1 MATFRR
7 NILTSRTTELL
18 ISLDR
23 SGRQTLG
30 NQLENQIR
38 DAIREGNLRPDSPLP
53 STRDLAAQLGISR
66 PLVVDA
72 YSQLAAEGF
81 LAIRQGAR
89 PTVSSRVAQV
99 AVRAAP
105 QKTSASLPR
114 FDFRPAAPDLRSF
127 PIQRWLKAERIAL
140 AKMSRAHFDYDE
152 AHGREVLRRAL
163 ADYLGRVRG
172 VLADPTQIVITS
184 GFEQGRNL
192 VCRALAARG
201 AKRIGVENPS
211 YTDWEPIRRTGL
223 EIVPIPVDG
232 DGMRVDL
239 LDKRQVSAVML
250 TPAHQ
255 FPTGVVMSGE
265 RRVQLQDWLRRRDA
279 IALEDDYDSEF
290 RYDRAPVRAL
300 QGLEP
305 ERVVYAGT
313 ASKTLAPALRLGWLI
328 VPRHLLAEIH
338 REQLLSDLGCPRI
351 EQHTLA
357 EFIVTGEFDRHL
369 RRMRSQYRARR
380 DALLDALATELPE
393 ASVEGIAAGLH
404 ATIRLPDRY
413 DEKALRP
420 ELSRVGISLWYM
432 SDHFVGA
439 PSGPPTLLIGYA
451 RISESQIR
459 AGIRALAA
467 AIRAT
472 FS

>member
-1 MATFRR
+1 
-7 NILTSRTTELL
+7 
-18 ISLDR
+18 
-23 SGRQTLG
+23 
-30 NQLENQIR
+30 
-38 DAIREGNLRPDSPLP
+38 
-53 STRDLAAQLGISR
+53 
-66 PLVVDA
+66 
-72 YSQLAAEGF
+72 
-81 LAIRQGAR
+81 
-89 PTVSSRVAQV
+89 
-99 AVRAAP
+99 
-105 QKTSASLPR
+105 
-114 FDFRPAAPDLRSF
+114 
-127 PIQRWLKAERIAL
+127 
-140 AKMSRAHFDYDE
+140 MSRAHFDYDE

-211 YTDWEPIRRTGL
+211 YTDWDPIRRTGL

-265 RRVQLQDWLRRRDA
+265 RRVQLQDWLRRRET

-338 REQLLSDLGCPRI
+338 REQLLSDMGCPRI

-472 FS
+472 CS